1 MKGARK
7 NTDDTEE
14 MLLDRLPLVVTKAG
28 FQGDEGSPG
37 PLHTMELTGDG
48 TPKEKKR
55 RNSEIAKLSALTLP
69 RDSTKHMDGGE
80 PSEFSS
86 VQTTL
91 GQSGFA

>member
-1 MKGARK
+1 M
-7 NTDDTEE
+7 
-14 MLLDRLPLVVTKAG
+14 VTKAG
-28 FQGDEGSPG
+28 FQGDEGRPG
-37 PLHTMELTGDG
+37 PLPTRELTGDG

-55 RNSEIAKLSALTLP
+55 RNSEIGKLFALPLL
-69 RDSTKHMDGGE
+69 RDSTEHMDGGE